1 MIRTLRITSILAVAL
16 AAALV
21 VFSVVFGVRG
31 DKGIEEL
38 LGEPNVIEKFNTSAG
53 NKTTRSTNQVSPLV
67 QQAGAFALCLN
78 PPKPK
83 PPRSVKNRV
92 TGATRTPSATP
103 KFKVVATSYHKDRP
117 EMSIAMIDEPGKGR
131 SWVRQSGTVGHLFIV
146 EIKDG
151 VVVVKDSSGT
161 FELAAEQKPHVS
173 LLEGAPVVGS
183 KGAGISSTAAKTG
196 SKPSAAAP
204 AKSSRYSGKAV
215 SRTPKLPRTP
225 VPRKTKVQESAV
237 MKEVSAKFAEL
248 RRKLQSDKTGTAL
261 SKEQRDALMNKTLED
276 IIDLKSKDISKD
288 ENDRL
293 SIIGEQLKKMMEQPT
308 SSGKK

>member
-31 DKGIEEL
+31 DKGIDEL
-38 LGEPNVIEKFNTSAG
+38 LAEPNVIEKFNASAG
-53 NKTTRSTNQVSPLV
+53 NKTTRLTSQVSPLV

-78 PPKPK
+78 PPKP
-83 PPRSVKNRV
+83 PAPRPVVNRA
-92 TGATRTPSATP
+92 TGAKRPPSATP
-103 KFKVVATSYHKDRP
+103 KFKVIATSYHKDRP

-173 LLEGAPVVGS
+173 LLEGAPVVDS
-183 KGAGISSTAAKTG
+183 KGAGTSSTAAKTD
-196 SKPSAAAP
+196 SKPSEEAP
-204 AKSSRYSGKAV
+204 VKSSAYSGRTV
-215 SRTPKLPRTP
+215 SRTPRLPKTP
-225 VPRKTKVQESAV
+225 VSRKTKE
-237 MKEVSAKFAEL
+237 EEL
-248 RRKLQSDKTGTAL
+248 AMNELYNKLAQLRKTLESDKTGSEFTKQQKVEMYNQL
-261 SKEQRDALMNKTLED
+261 
-276 IIDLKSKDISKD
+276 ISEFKAS
-288 ENDRL
+288 EASRL
-293 SIIGEQLKKMMEQPT
+293 SDEQLKRLNDTSEELQKQMEQPT
-308 SSGKK
+308 SSVNK